1 MRRLTLATVFLLTP
15 GCWPVTP
22 CLASDTKLTD
32 DDKIEILRGLMA
44 EYATV
49 KVFLP
54 RSKKPLE
61 FESSGKWD
69 KDKWQDIGRE
79 FGPAARVGDIVQITK
94 VGFENDRLVLEING
108 GMKGGRGRWY
118 DHVQVGMGGG
128 MAPVNGNQNSSA
140 PSGTTIALVFEQ
152 HVPPVKAAELKK
164 MLAPILDFEK
174 HSATTNYVETL
185 PAPVQA
191 AIKQK
196 KVIEGMDRDQ
206 VLLALG
212 RPRHKER
219 ATDKDGNEI
228 EDWIY
233 GDPPGVIT
241 FVTFNGSKVVK
252 VRESYANIGGS
263 TAPPLPS
270 H

>member
-1 MRRLTLATVFLLTP
+1 MRRLTLAAFLMAP
-15 GCWPVTP
+15 GAWLFTP
-22 CLASDTKLTD
+22 CQAADQKLTED
-32 DDKIEILRGLMA
+32 DRIEILRGISA

-49 KVFLP
+49 KTYLP

-61 FESSGKWD
+61 FDSHGNWD
-69 KDKWQDIGRE
+69 KDKWQEAGRE
-79 FGPAARVGDIVQITK
+79 FGPAARVGDMVQITK
-94 VGFENDRLVLEING
+94 VTIEGDKILLEING
-108 GMKGGRGRWY
+108 GMKGKGKWY

-128 MAPVNGNQNSSA
+128 MAPVNGNQTNA
-140 PSGTTIALVFEQ
+140 PSGTYIAMLFDK
-152 HVPPVKAAELKK
+152 HVPPLKSAELKK

-185 PAPVQA
+185 PAPVQE

-196 KVIEGMDRDQ
+196 KVIEGMDKDQ
-206 VLLALG
+206 VLLSLG

-219 ATDKDGNEI
+219 ATDKEGTEI

-233 GDPPGVIT
+233 GEPPGVIM
-241 FVTFNGSKVVK
+241 FITFNGSKVAK
-252 VRESYANIGGS
+252 VREAYANVGGS
-263 TAPPLPS
+263 TAPSLQP

>member
-1 MRRLTLATVFLLTP
+1 MRRLSIAVFLLAP
-15 GCWPVTP
+15 GSWLLTP
-22 CLASDTKLTD
+22 CLASDPKLTD
-32 DDKIEILRGLMA
+32 DDRIEILRGLTA

-49 KVFLP
+49 KTYLP

-61 FESSGKWD
+61 FDSKGTWD
-69 KDKWQDIGRE
+69 KDKWQQAGRE
-79 FGPAARVGDIVQITK
+79 FGPAARIGDMVQITK
-94 VGFENDRLVLEING
+94 VGIESDKIVLEING
-108 GMKGGRGRWY
+108 GMKGKGHWY
-118 DHVQVGMGGG
+118 DRVEVGMGGG
-128 MAPVNGNQNSSA
+128 MAPVNGQQNSNA
-140 PSGTTIALVFEQ
+140 PSGTTIAMLFDK
-152 HVPPVKAAELKK
+152 HVPPVKTVELKK

-185 PAPVQA
+185 PAPVQE

-206 VLLALG
+206 VMLALG

-219 ATDKDGNEI
+219 ATDKEGVEI

-233 GDPPGVIT
+233 GDPPGIIT

-252 VRESYANIGGS
+252 VRESYANVGGS
-263 TAPPLPS
+263 TAAPLQP

>member
-1 MRRLTLATVFLLTP
+1 MRRISIAVFLLAP
-15 GCWPVTP
+15 GSWFLAP
-22 CLASDTKLTD
+22 CRAADPKLTD
-32 DDKIEILRGLMA
+32 DDRIEILRGLTA

-49 KVFLP
+49 KTYMP

-61 FESSGKWD
+61 IDSHGNWD
-69 KDKWQDIGRE
+69 KDKWQQAGRE
-79 FGPAARVGDIVQITK
+79 FGPAARVGDMVQITK
-94 VGFENDRLVLEING
+94 VTIEGDKILFEING
-108 GMKGGRGRWY
+108 GMKGKGHWY

-128 MAPVNGNQNSSA
+128 MAPVNGNQNSNA
-140 PSGTTIALVFEQ
+140 PSGTNIALLFDKN
-152 HVPPVKAAELKK
+152 VPPVKAAELKK

-185 PAPVQA
+185 PAPVQE

-196 KVIEGMDRDQ
+196 KAIEGMDRDQ

-219 ATDKDGNEI
+219 ATDKDGAEI
-228 EDWIY
+228 EDWMY

-252 VRESYANIGGS
+252 VREAYANMGGS
-263 TAPPLPS
+263 TAPKLQP

>member
-1 MRRLTLATVFLLTP
+1 VLLVAGSGLAI
-15 GCWPVTP
+15 P
-22 CLASDTKLTD
+22 CRAADPKLTD
-32 DDKIEILRGLMA
+32 DDKIEILRGLTA

-49 KVFLP
+49 KTYLP
-54 RSKKPLE
+54 RAKKPLE
-61 FESSGKWD
+61 FDSRGNWD
-69 KDKWQDIGRE
+69 KEKWQEAGRE
-79 FGPAARVGDIVQITK
+79 SGPAARVGDMVQITK
-94 VGFENDRLVLEING
+94 VSIEADRILLEING
-108 GMKGGRGRWY
+108 GMKGKGHWY

-128 MAPVNGNQNSSA
+128 MAPVNGNPNSNA
-140 PSGTTIALVFEQ
+140 PSGTNLALLFDK
-152 HVPPVKAAELKK
+152 HVPALKAAELKK

-185 PAPVQA
+185 PAPVQE

-206 VLLALG
+206 VMLAMG
-212 RPRHKER
+212 KPRHKER
-219 ATDKDGNEI
+219 ATDKEGTEI

-233 GDPPGVIT
+233 GEPPGIIT
-241 FVTFNGSKVVK
+241 FVTFNGSKVAK

-263 TAPPLPS
+263 TAPSQAP

>member
-1 MRRLTLATVFLLTP
+1 MRRLILTAVFLLTP
-15 GCWPVTP
+15 GQ
-22 CLASDTKLTD
+22 ASDPKLTD
-32 DDKIEILRGLMA
+32 DDRIEILRGLTA

-49 KVFLP
+49 KTYLP

-61 FESSGKWD
+61 FDSHGNWD
-69 KDKWQDIGRE
+69 KDKWQQAGRE
-79 FGPAARVGDIVQITK
+79 FGPAARVGDMVQITK
-94 VGFENDRLVLEING
+94 VGIESDKIVLEING
-108 GMKGGRGRWY
+108 GMKGKGHWY

-128 MAPVNGNQNSSA
+128 TAPVNGQQNTNA
-140 PSGTTIALVFEQ
+140 PSGTTIALLFDKQ
-152 HVPPVKAAELKK
+152 VPAVKAVELKK

-185 PAPVQA
+185 PAPVQE

-206 VLLALG
+206 VMLALG

-219 ATDKDGNEI
+219 ATDKEGVEI

-233 GDPPGVIT
+233 GEPPGVIT
-241 FVTFNGSKVVK
+241 FVTFNGSKVAK
-252 VRESYANIGGS
+252 VRESYANVGGS
-263 TAPPLPS
+263 TAPPLQP